1 MRRMTG
7 RLRRLTAA
15 RCSPGEPGLPPVV
28 PLLEV
33 RARRYLSVMPAPAGT
48 LRLPHQ
54 QQRRR
59 HFHDGGVTVGARLGR
74 AIR

>member
-1 MRRMTG
+1 MRVIAG

-28 PLLEV
+28 PLLAV

-59 HFHDGGVTVGARLGR
+59 HGDDGGVAAGARLGR
-74 AIR
+74 ATR